1 MPAAATKSKQIAEIC
16 GTTPNAP
23 QAQAVPAA
31 PQADLPSLPIIPKV
45 RWATMV
51 IDAANSHEAKP

>member
-16 GTTPNAP
+16 RTTPDAP

-31 PQADLPSLPIIPKV
+31 PQANLPLLPIIAKV

-51 IDAANSHEAKP
+51 IDAANSHEAKA